1 MVVSFSQE
9 KEFIVELFT
18 MGWFVTRD
26 ITQSVKVINF
36 ESVYKIVINIFTT
49 SPSSPLLHHRLSM
62 SITLSTLRFQLALR
76 LSDQFNLLYDADTLD
91 EVLRAALAALS
102 RVFGADLFIS
112 GLDESPETTLPEP
125 FVHPL
130 VVGAV
135 AFALRFRAAGQF

>member
-1 MVVSFSQE
+1 MVFSFSQE
-9 KEFIVELFT
+9 KKCIMELFT

-62 SITLSTLRFQLALR
+62 SITPSTLRSQLALR
-76 LSDQFNLLYDADTLD
+76 LSDQFNLLYDADTMG
-91 EVLRAALAALS
+91 EALCAMLAELS
-102 RVFGADLFIS
+102 RVFSADLFIS
-112 GLDESPETTLPEP
+112 GVDESPETTLPEP

-130 VVGAV
+130 LVGAV